1 MARPSDSSP
10 LSYVFSR
17 QVDDKIDHCKRLVNS
32 RFGGSEN
39 LFRKD
44 LLSHYGCVNAIEFS
58 RQGDLLVS
66 GGDDRRVLL
75 WKVEQAIQGVG
86 KPTVMKAQH
95 VSNIFCLGY
104 DNSKTKI
111 FSAGNDDQVI
121 VHDLQTCDVLSFF
134 LHEKP
139 VYGLSIHPHN
149 DNVFA
154 SACDDGRILIYDV
167 RGAGAMETFCLAQY
181 KTPFHSVMFNPVEP
195 RMLATANAKEG
206 VSMWDVRKPLRPVL
220 RYGNESPAQSCMNAR
235 FNAAGNR
242 LLALRRRLPPV
253 LYAVDSSS
261 HLCQFD
267 HPGYYNSCTMKTC
280 CFAGDNEEYVLS
292 GSDDFNLYMWKIPS
306 EGVKWVDSAH
316 MVLRGHRSIVNQVR
330 YNQASC
336 VLASSGVEKIIKIW
350 SPFSL
355 GSGCLGGLKRDAGK
369 QERQRRVFTHDE
381 YIGLVLRSGQ
391 FMTHDYSH
399 QSTREDP
406 RMMAFFDSLIQREIE
421 GWSSEDMP
429 TASQTPSDSENN
441 PTTGRTYSAT
451 DSDGYSTTSGF
462 YFSKQERLFASSSP
476 RSNNMKGYVIIYSF
490 PKYSGEKIDISNTLN
505 GYQYGEY
512 FGASLA
518 SCDLNNDDKDDLI
531 VGAPLWTKDMD
542 EGRVYVFIA
551 WENNNF
557 MKKQEIDGNVSG
569 GRFGSSITCLG
580 DIDYDGYNDIM
591 IGAPYEGDSGAIY
604 LYNSNKNGILKCS
617 QKILGSEF
625 SPNIC
630 GFGIS
635 ISKPLDI
642 NNDKYL
648 DIAIGAY
655 LSEQVVLLPS
665 IPVVSITTD
674 LVYSEKKLS
683 RDSKFFF
690 IYICNIYDGVY
701 APKNLNIIRN
711 LEIDPLYGRAM
722 YLKNN
727 TSNFTCILPTILKI
741 SERQCDL
748 FKIHLKDN
756 IQNVIDPISLSVVV
770 DFNNT
775 MQESNKSSNIFHRS
789 SVVINKLNS
798 KIKDVIQLPFLLECG
813 TDDICNSDLRISLR
827 TNLTSNNTYIIGSS
841 SNLKL
846 IIDVHNNGE
855 PAYQTQ
861 VHIFI
866 PNPLSLVSIPPACME
881 SSWTNKY
888 NLQVI
893 CDLGN
898 PLTNATNETMILELD
913 TSKIRFDVKSLELYA
928 NVTTQSEEINQL
940 DKNYT
945 MTIYFDI
952 DVDIAIA
959 GKAQDNVYSYFRK
972 DEQNSQ
978 NIKFKHIYEV
988 QKFGRSPINEAIL
1001 MVEIPTYWK
1010 NKDYDIELININQ
1023 TIAHMDGNIL
1033 KLKINDLD
1041 HCKNCKTF
1049 KRETI
1054 NEFIDEFDINNKSVN
1069 IYTRNET
1076 KIKYEENLT
1085 NMEKLVINTP
1095 VENRILFINCS
1106 NPMIVCKQVECKLN
1120 PFTSSLSVAQL
1131 IITLDFKLLNI
1142 PSFMLENKNIILF
1155 ASKGTVN
1162 ITQPSNVIQGST
1174 NKPDTTM
1181 IITKFQGSPIN
1192 ERVAVWIV
1200 ALSIFLGIILLIL
1213 IILGLIKL
1221 GFFHRKRKEQLEALK
1236 AISNENNSKI
1246 IEIISSEVLDQ
1257 E

>member
-1 MARPSDSSP
+1 MWLCGILFKIF
-10 LSYVFSR
+10 LSNTLAY
-17 QVDDKIDHCKRLVNS
+17 
-32 RFGGSEN
+32 N
-39 LFRKD
+39 LD
-44 LLSHYGCVNAIEFS
+44 ITNAIVFTTPQSLEGRRNSYFGYATALYTS
-58 RQGDLLVS
+58 SKNVSAVLIGVPRANISDLQS
-66 GGDDRRVLL
+66 VL
-75 WKVEQAIQGVG
+75 EPG
-86 KPTVMKAQH
+86 TVY
-95 VSNIFCLGY
+95 VCLLDKMCKEWIV
-104 DNSKTKI
+104 DNSKDKVYQNRNNSWIGGVVLTENNRINSNILVCAPRWKYI
-111 FSAGNDDQVI
+111 NNKNWYMNGMCYWTTATSIESFEKEAEKMALITINDNQLTSWNGIFLYNFGMGQLGFSADMRYFVNKSE
-121 VHDLQTCDVLSFF
+121 LS
-134 LHEKP
+134 
-139 VYGLSIHPHN
+139 V
-149 DNVFA
+149 V
-154 SACDDGRILIYDV
+154 
-167 RGAGAMETFCLAQY
+167 
-181 KTPFHSVMFNPVEP
+181 
-195 RMLATANAKEG
+195 
-206 VSMWDVRKPLRPVL
+206 
-220 RYGNESPAQSCMNAR
+220 
-235 FNAAGNR
+235 
-242 LLALRRRLPPV
+242 
-253 LYAVDSSS
+253 
-261 HLCQFD
+261 
-267 HPGYYNSCTMKTC
+267 
-280 CFAGDNEEYVLS
+280 
-292 GSDDFNLYMWKIPS
+292 
-306 EGVKWVDSAH
+306 
-316 MVLRGHRSIVNQVR
+316 
-330 YNQASC
+330 
-336 VLASSGVEKIIKIW
+336 
-350 SPFSL
+350 L
-355 GSGCLGGLKRDAGK
+355 GSPGIFNWKGSTVLLTELTSGY
-369 QERQRRVFTHDE
+369 RQIIIPNNRN
-381 YIGLVLRSGQ
+381 I
-391 FMTHDYSH
+391 
-399 QSTREDP
+399 
-406 RMMAFFDSLIQREIE
+406 
-421 GWSSEDMP
+421 DM
-429 TASQTPSDSENN
+429 DIN
-441 PTTGRTYSAT
+441 YL
-451 DSDGYSTTSGF
+451 GYSTTSGF

-490 PKYSGEKIDISNTLN
+490 PKYSGKTIDISNTLN

-635 ISKPLDI
+635 ISKPVDI

-665 IPVVSITTD
+665 IPVVSITID
-674 LVYSEKKLS
+674 LVYSEKKFS

-690 IYICNIYDGVY
+690 IYICTIYDGVY

-741 SERQCDL
+741 SERKCDL

-770 DFNNT
+770 DFNNA

-827 TNLTSNNTYIIGSS
+827 TNLISDNTYIIGSS

-866 PNPLSLVSIPPACME
+866 PNPLSLASIPPACME

-913 TSKIRFDVKSLELYA
+913 TSKIPFDVKSLELYA

-959 GKAQDNVYSYFRK
+959 GKAQDNVYSYSWK
-972 DEQNSQ
+972 DEKNSQ

-1010 NKDYDIELININQ
+1010 NKDYDIELININH

-1041 HCKNCKTF
+1041 HCKNCQTF

-1054 NEFIDEFDINNKSVN
+1054 NEFIDEFDMNNKSVN

-1076 KIKYEENLT
+1076 KIKYEENFT
-1085 NMEKLVINTP
+1085 NTEKLVINTP

-1192 ERVAVWIV
+1192 ERVAVWIL

-1246 IEIISSEVLDQ
+1246 LEIISSEVVDQ

>member
-1 MARPSDSSP
+1 MWLCGFLFKIFLSNTLAYNLDITNAIVFTTPQSLEGRRNSYFGYATALYTSSKNVSAVLIGVPRANISDLQSVLEP
-10 LSYVFSR
+10 GTVYVCLLDKMCKEWIIDNSE
-17 QVDDKIDHCKRLVNS
+17 DKIYQNRNNSWIGGVVLTENNRINSNILVCAPRWKYINNKNWYMNGMCYWTTATS
-32 RFGGSEN
+32 IESFEKEAEKMALITINDNQLTSWNGNFLYNFGMGQLGFSADMRYFVNKSDLSVVLGSPGIFN
-39 LFRKD
+39 WKG
-44 LLSHYGCVNAIEFS
+44 ST
-58 RQGDLLVS
+58 
-66 GGDDRRVLL
+66 VLL
-75 WKVEQAIQGVG
+75 TESTSGYRQIIIPNNK
-86 KPTVMKAQH
+86 
-95 VSNIFCLGY
+95 NI
-104 DNSKTKI
+104 
-111 FSAGNDDQVI
+111 
-121 VHDLQTCDVLSFF
+121 
-134 LHEKP
+134 
-139 VYGLSIHPHN
+139 
-149 DNVFA
+149 
-154 SACDDGRILIYDV
+154 
-167 RGAGAMETFCLAQY
+167 
-181 KTPFHSVMFNPVEP
+181 
-195 RMLATANAKEG
+195 
-206 VSMWDVRKPLRPVL
+206 
-220 RYGNESPAQSCMNAR
+220 
-235 FNAAGNR
+235 
-242 LLALRRRLPPV
+242 
-253 LYAVDSSS
+253 
-261 HLCQFD
+261 
-267 HPGYYNSCTMKTC
+267 
-280 CFAGDNEEYVLS
+280 
-292 GSDDFNLYMWKIPS
+292 YMDINY
-306 EGVKWVDSAH
+306 
-316 MVLRGHRSIVNQVR
+316 L
-330 YNQASC
+330 
-336 VLASSGVEKIIKIW
+336 
-350 SPFSL
+350 
-355 GSGCLGGLKRDAGK
+355 
-369 QERQRRVFTHDE
+369 
-381 YIGLVLRSGQ
+381 
-391 FMTHDYSH
+391 
-399 QSTREDP
+399 
-406 RMMAFFDSLIQREIE
+406 
-421 GWSSEDMP
+421 
-429 TASQTPSDSENN
+429 
-441 PTTGRTYSAT
+441 
-451 DSDGYSTTSGF
+451 GYSTTSGF
-462 YFSKQERLFASSSP
+462 YFSKQELLFASSSP

-490 PKYSGEKIDISNTLN
+490 PKYSGKTIDISNTLN

-542 EGRVYVFIA
+542 EGR
-551 WENNNF
+551 NNF

-665 IPVVSITTD
+665 IPVVSITID
-674 LVYSEKKLS
+674 LVYSGKKLS

-690 IYICNIYDGVY
+690 IYICTIYDGVY

-727 TSNFTCILPTILKI
+727 TSNFTCILPTVLKI

-756 IQNVIDPISLSVVV
+756 IQNVIDPITLSV

-775 MQESNKSSNIFHRS
+775 MQESNKSSNIFHKS
-789 SVVINKLNS
+789 SVIINKLNS
-798 KIKDVIQLPFLLECG
+798 KLKDVIQLPFLLECG

-846 IIDVHNNGE
+846 IVDVHNNGE

-866 PNPLSLVSIPPACME
+866 PNPLSLESIPPACME

-959 GKAQDNVYSYFRK
+959 GKAQDNVYSYSRK
-972 DEQNSQ
+972 DEKNSQ

-1010 NKDYDIELININQ
+1010 NKDYDIELININH

-1041 HCKNCKTF
+1041 HCKNCQTF

-1054 NEFIDEFDINNKSVN
+1054 NEFIDEFDMNNKSVN

-1076 KIKYEENLT
+1076 KIKYEENFT
-1085 NMEKLVINTP
+1085 NTEKLVINTP

-1106 NPMIVCKQVECKLN
+1106 NPMIVCKQIECKLN

-1192 ERVAVWIV
+1192 ERVAVWIL

-1246 IEIISSEVLDQ
+1246 LEIISSEVLDQ

>member
-1 MARPSDSSP
+1 MARLSDSSP

-121 VHDLQTCDVLSFF
+121 VHDLQTCDVLNFF

-154 SACDDGRILIYDV
+154 SACDDGRILIYDI

-451 DSDGYSTTSGF
+451 DSDDST
-462 YFSKQERLFASSSP
+462 ASDRHLMLS
-476 RSNNMKGYVIIYSF
+476 
-490 PKYSGEKIDISNTLN
+490 
-505 GYQYGEY
+505 
-512 FGASLA
+512 
-518 SCDLNNDDKDDLI
+518 
-531 VGAPLWTKDMD
+531 
-542 EGRVYVFIA
+542 
-551 WENNNF
+551 
-557 MKKQEIDGNVSG
+557 
-569 GRFGSSITCLG
+569 
-580 DIDYDGYNDIM
+580 
-591 IGAPYEGDSGAIY
+591 
-604 LYNSNKNGILKCS
+604 
-617 QKILGSEF
+617 ILGSAVSSRSSYGGGVAPERPLE
-625 SPNIC
+625 SPNRITQLIANRREKLMRLAGLDC
-630 GFGIS
+630 ATTLNNSSNTVPEPSASGYVSEGDNSQIKCRYKSKSKLKGVKRKHARIS
-635 ISKPLDI
+635 GRRSRARRKCTVLKIHSDSDSDATQPVDATQPSTSSGVISRRSRYTTNAIENDSKLSSYSSSSSEENDNSGKQKHLKTDSDSSIKTRRKKHRKCKNNLKRDSSKSKSKRLKLD
-642 NNDKYL
+642 ND
-648 DIAIGAY
+648 G
-655 LSEQVVLLPS
+655 EGES
-665 IPVVSITTD
+665 IKKEYVNGTSTTKTQED
-674 LVYSEKKLS
+674 EISTPIKKLCKVPS
-683 RDSKFFF
+683 TPDSG
-690 IYICNIYDGVY
+690 ITSGVSTVE
-701 APKNLNIIRN
+701 KNSN
-711 LEIDPLYGRAM
+711 EIQKG
-722 YLKNN
+722 
-727 TSNFTCILPTILKI
+727 
-741 SERQCDL
+741 
-748 FKIHLKDN
+748 
-756 IQNVIDPISLSVVV
+756 
-770 DFNNT
+770 
-775 MQESNKSSNIFHRS
+775 
-789 SVVINKLNS
+789 
-798 KIKDVIQLPFLLECG
+798 
-813 TDDICNSDLRISLR
+813 
-827 TNLTSNNTYIIGSS
+827 
-841 SNLKL
+841 
-846 IIDVHNNGE
+846 HNG
-855 PAYQTQ
+855 A
-861 VHIFI
+861 
-866 PNPLSLVSIPPACME
+866 E
-881 SSWTNKY
+881 SSDHEQK
-888 NLQVI
+888 L
-893 CDLGN
+893 
-898 PLTNATNETMILELD
+898 
-913 TSKIRFDVKSLELYA
+913 KSLEC
-928 NVTTQSEEINQL
+928 
-940 DKNYT
+940 
-945 MTIYFDI
+945 
-952 DVDIAIA
+952 
-959 GKAQDNVYSYFRK
+959 FRK
-972 DEQNSQ
+972 KVD
-978 NIKFKHIYEV
+978 V
-988 QKFGRSPINEAIL
+988 ARRSYRNRSMPL
-1001 MVEIPTYWK
+1001 S
-1010 NKDYDIELININQ
+1010 Q
-1023 TIAHMDGNIL
+1023 TISTTTD
-1033 KLKINDLD
+1033 
-1041 HCKNCKTF
+1041 
-1049 KRETI
+1049 
-1054 NEFIDEFDINNKSVN
+1054 
-1069 IYTRNET
+1069 
-1076 KIKYEENLT
+1076 
-1085 NMEKLVINTP
+1085 
-1095 VENRILFINCS
+1095 
-1106 NPMIVCKQVECKLN
+1106 
-1120 PFTSSLSVAQL
+1120 SS
-1131 IITLDFKLLNI
+1131 D
-1142 PSFMLENKNIILF
+1142 
-1155 ASKGTVN
+1155 
-1162 ITQPSNVIQGST
+1162 
-1174 NKPDTTM
+1174 
-1181 IITKFQGSPIN
+1181 
-1192 ERVAVWIV
+1192 
-1200 ALSIFLGIILLIL
+1200 
-1213 IILGLIKL
+1213 
-1221 GFFHRKRKEQLEALK
+1221 
-1236 AISNENNSKI
+1236 
-1246 IEIISSEVLDQ
+1246 
-1257 E
+1257 

>member
-1 MARPSDSSP
+1 MWLCGFLFKIF
-10 LSYVFSR
+10 LSNTLAY
-17 QVDDKIDHCKRLVNS
+17 
-32 RFGGSEN
+32 N
-39 LFRKD
+39 LD
-44 LLSHYGCVNAIEFS
+44 ITNAIVFNTPQSLEGRRNSYFGYATALYTS
-58 RQGDLLVS
+58 SKNVSAVLIGVPRANISDLQS
-66 GGDDRRVLL
+66 VL
-75 WKVEQAIQGVG
+75 EPG
-86 KPTVMKAQH
+86 TVY
-95 VSNIFCLGY
+95 VCLLDKMCKEWIV
-104 DNSKTKI
+104 DNSKDKVHQNRNNSWIGGVVLTENNKI
-111 FSAGNDDQVI
+111 NSNILVCAPRWKYINNKNWYMNGMCYWTTATSIESFEKEAEKMALITINANQLTSWNGTVLYNFGMGQLGFSADMRYFVNKS
-121 VHDLQTCDVLSFF
+121 DL
-134 LHEKP
+134 
-139 VYGLSIHPHN
+139 
-149 DNVFA
+149 
-154 SACDDGRILIYDV
+154 
-167 RGAGAMETFCLAQY
+167 
-181 KTPFHSVMFNPVEP
+181 SVV
-195 RMLATANAKEG
+195 
-206 VSMWDVRKPLRPVL
+206 
-220 RYGNESPAQSCMNAR
+220 
-235 FNAAGNR
+235 
-242 LLALRRRLPPV
+242 
-253 LYAVDSSS
+253 
-261 HLCQFD
+261 
-267 HPGYYNSCTMKTC
+267 
-280 CFAGDNEEYVLS
+280 
-292 GSDDFNLYMWKIPS
+292 
-306 EGVKWVDSAH
+306 
-316 MVLRGHRSIVNQVR
+316 
-330 YNQASC
+330 
-336 VLASSGVEKIIKIW
+336 
-350 SPFSL
+350 L
-355 GSGCLGGLKRDAGK
+355 GSPGIFNWKGSTVLLTESTSDY
-369 QERQRRVFTHDE
+369 RQ
-381 YIGLVLRSGQ
+381 III
-391 FMTHDYSH
+391 
-399 QSTREDP
+399 P
-406 RMMAFFDSLIQREIE
+406 NNKNI
-421 GWSSEDMP
+421 DM
-429 TASQTPSDSENN
+429 DIN
-441 PTTGRTYSAT
+441 YL
-451 DSDGYSTTSGF
+451 GYSTTSGF